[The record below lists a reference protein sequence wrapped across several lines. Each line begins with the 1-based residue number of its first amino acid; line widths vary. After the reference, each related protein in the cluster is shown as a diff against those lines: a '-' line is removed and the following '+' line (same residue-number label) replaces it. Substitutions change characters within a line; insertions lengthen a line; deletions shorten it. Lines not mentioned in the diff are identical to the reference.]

1 MPRRVKKCLKL
12 CLTFGV
18 VDVEK
23 GVVRKLRKR
32 ATGESVFIWL
42 LKEIFYIFCAYVSS
56 PRFLSLPRPFCYLPH
71 LFFASL
77 FVVSA
82 PPLPL
87 PLPLPL
93 LRMPKQKEREGFWFH
108 FVYGVNYDSIW
119 AWAGSG
125 STSDGLALGS
135 MTKGNLVT
143 SFGFLTSLRETGT
156 GASPRVEEAP
166 LKFES
171 ELGKRLSFHHAHASI
186 PAYHCN

>member
-1 MPRRVKKCLKL
+1 MPRRVKKCSKL

-71 LFFASL
+71 LYFASL

-87 PLPLPL
+87 PLLW
-93 LRMPKQKEREGFWFH
+93 MPKQKERGVLVSLRLWYELWFYLGLGRFGFCVGWACIGFNDQGQFGNFVRVSYFSMRDWHWNEPEGRKS
-108 FVYGVNYDSIW
+108 SIEIWKW
-119 AWAGSG
+119 AWKEVVFPSCA
-125 STSDGLALGS
+125 
-135 MTKGNLVT
+135 
-143 SFGFLTSLRETGT
+143 R
-156 GASPRVEEAP
+156 
-166 LKFES
+166 
-171 ELGKRLSFHHAHASI
+171 
-186 PAYHCN
+186 

>member
-1 MPRRVKKCLKL
+1 M
-12 CLTFGV
+12 
-18 VDVEK
+18 
-23 GVVRKLRKR
+23 
-32 ATGESVFIWL
+32 
-42 LKEIFYIFCAYVSS
+42 
-56 PRFLSLPRPFCYLPH
+56 
-71 LFFASL
+71 
-77 FVVSA
+77 VSA
-82 PPLPL
+82 PPL